1 MQRVFAT
8 LFCGLT
14 LVACDKTES
23 AAPVPAASSVA
34 SPAHAEPP
42 PASSKAAEPV
52 MSAATPPAPSGS
64 AAAVDCGGKENP
76 CPLQAWMRE
85 NVNPPMNKHDM
96 PALAIALDKIAGFAP
111 PGYPNWA
118 SISKDGANAARS
130 GDENAAKASCRGCHD
145 QYKQKYKTDLRGRKV
160 PGT

>member
-8 LFCGLT
+8 LFCALT
-14 LVACDKTES
+14 LAACDKTES
-23 AAPVPAASSVA
+23 AAPPAASSVA
-34 SPAHAEPP
+34 AHTDPP
-42 PASSKAAEPV
+42 PAASKAAEPAV
-52 MSAATPPAPSGS
+52 SFAATPPAPSGS
-64 AAAVDCGGKENP
+64 AVAFDCGGKENP

-96 PALAIALDKIAGFAP
+96 PSLAIALDKIAGFAP
-111 PGYPNWA
+111 AGYPNWA

-145 QYKQKYKTDLRGRKV
+145 QYKQKYKTELRGRKV
-160 PGT
+160 PGS